1 LCTFAA
7 TEAADPP
14 AMKALR
20 LLLLLSA
27 LVAGI
32 ARAAGP
38 GDAVLGRWLVE
49 TKDAVVEISRTGDLF
64 VGTIVWLKDPVYT
77 AEDGPGLAGKPVT
90 DRANP
95 DQRLRSRPLIGLSL
109 LDGLHFDGVDHWRDG
124 RVYNADDGR
133 TYHCQLYMPSP
144 NELKL
149 RGYVGI
155 ALFGSSTTWTRV
167 ARLPP

>member
-1 LCTFAA
+1 
-7 TEAADPP
+7 
-14 AMKALR
+14 MRVLR
-20 LLLLLSA
+20 LLSLSFA
-27 LVAGI
+27 LVAAT

-49 TKDAVVEISRTGDLF
+49 SKDAVVEISRTGDLF
-64 VGTIVWLKDPVYT
+64 VGTLVWLRDPVYT
-77 AEDGPGLAGKPVT
+77 AEDGPDLAGKPVT

-95 DQRLRSRPLIGLSL
+95 NERLRSRPLLGLTL
-109 LDGLHFDGVDHWRDG
+109 LDGLHFDGIDHWRDG

-133 TYHCQLYMPSP
+133 TYHCQLYMPSA

-149 RGYVGI
+149 RGFVGI